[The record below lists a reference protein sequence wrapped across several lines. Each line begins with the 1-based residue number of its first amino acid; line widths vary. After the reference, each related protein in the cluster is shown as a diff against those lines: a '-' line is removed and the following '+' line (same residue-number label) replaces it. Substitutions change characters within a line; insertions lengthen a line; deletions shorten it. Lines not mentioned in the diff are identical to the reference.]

1 MRRSPITI
9 GVLAA
14 ELAAGALVL
23 APPAVADD
31 EPAPVDPDPAEI
43 PAVPV
48 PVELP
53 TISVRTGRAGD
64 PNAVTPAASPDV
76 PAGDTMPEKPAAP
89 SAPAPTTPT
98 APTTPDLPTPSTVPP
113 DPAAGV
119 PSSPA
124 PSTPAPP
131 PSTPVPAVHTV
142 AEGDN
147 LWRIAA
153 QHLAAV
159 TGRDRAALPVAE
171 IAAYWVRV
179 CDANR
184 ATLRSRDLDLIY
196 AGEVVTLPVL

>member
-1 MRRSPITI
+1 VRRSPITI

-14 ELAAGALVL
+14 ELAVGALVL

-31 EPAPVDPDPAEI
+31 EPVPVDPDPAEI

-48 PVELP
+48 PVEVP
-53 TISVRTGRAGD
+53 TVSVRTGRTGD
-64 PNAVTPAASPDV
+64 PNAVTPVESPDV
-76 PAGDTMPEKPAAP
+76 PAGDTTPEEPTAP
-89 SAPAPTTPT
+89 SAPSGPAPTP
-98 APTTPDLPTPSTVPP
+98 PDLPTPSTAPP

-119 PSSPA
+119 PSSP
-124 PSTPAPP
+124 PPPIPAPP
-131 PSTPVPAVHTV
+131 PSATGPAAHTV
-142 AEGDN
+142 ADGDN
-147 LWRIAA
+147 LWNIAA
-153 QHLAAV
+153 QHVAAV

-184 ATLRSRDLDLIY
+184 ATLRSGDLDLIY

>member
-14 ELAAGALVL
+14 ELAVGAVVL

-31 EPAPVDPDPAEI
+31 EPVPVEPDPAEI

-48 PVELP
+48 PVEVP
-53 TISVRTGRAGD
+53 TVSVRTGRAGD
-64 PNAVTPAASPDV
+64 PNAVTPAALPDG
-76 PAGDTMPEKPAAP
+76 PAGDTMPEEPAAP
-89 SAPAPTTPT
+89 SAPAPT
-98 APTTPDLPTPSTVPP
+98 APDLPTPSTVPP

-131 PSTPVPAVHTV
+131 PSTPMPAAHTV

-147 LWRIAA
+147 LWHIAA
-153 QHLAAV
+153 QHLAAI

-179 CDANR
+179 CDTNR